1 MSLLPLHVRLPHSE
15 SAKKKERGTKRV
27 AFFSGA
33 YNHISDGV
41 ALTLNQVVEHFE
53 CCGIPTRVFAPTVDK
68 PALDHSG
75 TLVPVPS
82 VSFPG
87 RSEYQCSLG
96 ITPSVRAALDDFN
109 PTLIQISTP
118 DFLGS
123 HALRYARKHDIP
135 TAGTYHTHFASYL
148 KYYRLSWLEPVVWG
162 YLRRFYQKC
171 DHVYV
176 PTTAMQETLQA
187 HGINRG
193 LRLWQRGV
201 DLDHFEPAC
210 RSLAWRRAHG
220 IGDDEVVVGF
230 VSRLVWE
237 KGLDVLASVIE
248 FLERKDVPHRSLIV
262 GDGPARNAL
271 ESRLP
276 NTVFTGFLS
285 GDELATAY
293 ASSDLFLFPSDT
305 ETFGRVTIE
314 AMASGLPV
322 VGADAA
328 GTRDLVHDDV
338 TGWLC
343 SPDNTD
349 EFAKKARRL
358 ITNEA
363 LRNRMSK
370 AAIERAQTFAW
381 DAILAQLIQHHDD
394 LLEQSAAPPDAEDTS
409 TEASVQ

>member
-1 MSLLPLHVRLPHSE
+1 MSFLPLHVRLPHSE
-15 SAKKKERGTKRV
+15 SIRRKEETAKRV

-41 ALTLNQVVEHFE
+41 ALTLNQVVDHFE
-53 CCGIPTRVFAPTVDK
+53 CCGIPTQVFAPTVDE

-75 TLVPVPS
+75 TLIPVPS
-82 VSFPG
+82 MSFPG

-96 ITPSVRAALDDFN
+96 ITPSVRSALEDFD

-118 DFLGS
+118 DLLGY
-123 HALRYARKHDIP
+123 HALRYARNHDIP
-135 TAGTYHTHFASYL
+135 AAGTYHTHFTSYL

-162 YLRRFYQKC
+162 YLRRFYQQC

-176 PTTAMQETLQA
+176 PTTAMEHTLRT
-187 HGINRG
+187 HGIERG

-201 DLDHFEPAC
+201 DLDRFEPAR

-230 VSRLVWE
+230 VSRLVRE
-237 KGLDVLASVIE
+237 KGLDVLASAVE
-248 FLERKDVPHRSLIV
+248 CLERRNVSHRSLVV
-262 GDGPARNAL
+262 GDGPARSAL
-271 ESRLP
+271 EARLP

-285 GDELATAY
+285 GPELATAY

-305 ETFGRVTIE
+305 ETFGRVTVE

-322 VGADAA
+322 IGADAA
-328 GTRDLVHDDV
+328 GTRDLVQDDV

-343 SPDNTD
+343 TPNDAD
-349 EFAKKARRL
+349 EFAEKACRL
-358 ITNEA
+358 ITNDT
-363 LRNRMSK
+363 LRHQMSK

-381 DAILAQLIQHHDD
+381 DAILTQLIQHHNE
-394 LLEQSAAPPDAEDTS
+394 LLAPSAAPPDAS
-409 TEASVQ
+409 AASSGASG